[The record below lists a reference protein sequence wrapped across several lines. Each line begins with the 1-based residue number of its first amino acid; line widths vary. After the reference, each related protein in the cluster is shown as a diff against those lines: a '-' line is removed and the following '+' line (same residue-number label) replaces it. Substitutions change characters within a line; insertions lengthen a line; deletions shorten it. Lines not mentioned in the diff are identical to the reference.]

1 MGTIDLHSHTVV
13 SDGRLTPRDLVQ
25 LAAKNGVRHLSVTDH
40 DTTDG
45 LDEAMDEASKLG
57 IEIIPGIEVSCDIPG
72 TEVHL
77 LGFYLDYSNADFQ
90 AKIGQFREGRV
101 GRAQEMVRKLG
112 DLGAPISWERV
123 KEIAGD
129 GSVGR
134 PHVAQALL
142 EAGHIQTIPEAFDR
156 WIGRNGEAYA
166 EREKLTV
173 EDAIALIHS
182 VGGIASIAHP
192 YYSEGL
198 MDLLP
203 RLVRSG
209 LDAIEC
215 YYTSHDPNQRDSLL
229 NFVRANGLI
238 ASGGSDYHGFPM
250 AGLTEVTNVPGSVA
264 VPESVID
271 AMRDRLANRAQV

>member
-45 LDEAMDEASKLG
+45 LDEAMDEARKLG